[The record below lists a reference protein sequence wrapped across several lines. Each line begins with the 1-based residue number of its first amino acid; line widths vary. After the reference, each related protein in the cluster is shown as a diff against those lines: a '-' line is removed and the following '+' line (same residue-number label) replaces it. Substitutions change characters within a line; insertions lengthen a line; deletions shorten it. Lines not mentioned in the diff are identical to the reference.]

1 MRGTSVASRPRP
13 TIRMPTQITSPSPG
27 PPEPAA
33 GFAWEQAPWGR
44 VLTCRALEPFARH
57 GFTTRELD
65 PGRGG
70 PGDDAGWAAVAAW
83 LGVPAAGLWRLDQ
96 VHGCRAVRV
105 EGAVMPVEVGLE
117 PADAAITTRTDA
129 AVAVKVAD
137 CVPILLAHRRGGVA
151 AVHAGWR
158 GTAQGIAGRAARD
171 LASAVGGPVSEIAAA
186 IGPSIGPCCYDVGQ
200 EVRETFEAAGFAAL
214 DLHRWFAPIE
224 SPTAT
229 DRLDLWLANHDQ
241 LVAAGIDAANVHVA
255 GLCTATHL
263 DWFWSY
269 RREGA
274 KAGRMLAV
282 IRRR

>member
-1 MRGTSVASRPRP
+1 
-13 TIRMPTQITSPSPG
+13 MPTQITSPLPG
-27 PPEPAA
+27 RPPEPAGA
-33 GFAWEQAPWGR
+33 FAWERASWGW
-44 VLTCRALEPFARH
+44 VLVCRALEPLARH
-57 GFTTRELD
+57 GFTTRDLD

-70 PGDDAGWAAVAAW
+70 PGDDAGWASVAAW

-96 VHGCRAVRV
+96 VHGCRALRV
-105 EGAVMPVEVGLE
+105 DAPAMPAGVSLE
-117 PADAAITTRTDA
+117 SADAAITTRTDV

-137 CVPILLAHRRGGVA
+137 CVPILLAHPHGGVA

-158 GTAQGIAGRAARD
+158 GTAQQIAGAAARD
-171 LASAVGGPVSEIAAA
+171 LASAVGGPVSGIVAA
-186 IGPSIGPCCYDVGQ
+186 IGPSVGPCCYEVGQ

-224 SPTAT
+224 SPRAT
-229 DRLDLWLANHDQ
+229 DTLDLWRANHDQ
-241 LVAAGIDAANVHVA
+241 LVAAGLDPANVHVA
-255 GLCTATHL
+255 GLCTVTHA